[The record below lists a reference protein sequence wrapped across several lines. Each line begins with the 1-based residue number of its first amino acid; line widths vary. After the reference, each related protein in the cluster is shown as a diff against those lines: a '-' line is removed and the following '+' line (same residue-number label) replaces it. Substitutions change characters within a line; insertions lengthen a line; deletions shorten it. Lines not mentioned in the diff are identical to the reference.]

1 MILKSCPEAGRRCYL
16 TDDDDPDPGVDSELG
31 DDPVGYAPAH
41 DESHRA
47 PDDGGDAEIEA
58 AAGVGVVG
66 LIVQLS
72 IVGPSESGWKHNGG
86 VKCEPASRQ
95 WWALDV
101 TCLSDARRQAQEQHD
116 GTEEAP
122 ETVTHGQPEGR
133 NGINLA
139 GWALQRLLRVLADGL
154 IAVESQLEPEQ
165 PVSGIERG
173 GHHQKSGDEARNSGQ
188 VIRPPPS
195 LRVESLTDT
204 SGHI

>member
-1 MILKSCPEAGRRCYL
+1 MKLYGGDRRRTPTAQGAAVSCQPRRKKKKKRKKNQRVILKSCPEAGRRCYL

-139 GWALQRLLRVLADGL
+139 G
-154 IAVESQLEPEQ
+154 
-165 PVSGIERG
+165 
-173 GHHQKSGDEARNSGQ
+173 
-188 VIRPPPS
+188 
-195 LRVESLTDT
+195 
-204 SGHI
+204 